1 VRPERDSQVAT
12 RKMDELAGKE
22 MTDKGDLIFT
32 ASDRRELAFTDVSME
47 ARGACKIFKDGMQ
60 QGY

>member
-1 VRPERDSQVAT
+1 
-12 RKMDELAGKE
+12 MDELAGKE
-22 MTDKGDLIFT
+22 MMDKGDLIFT
-32 ASDRRELAFTDVSME
+32 RELAFTDVSME